1 MSLIDAPKPIVL
13 PWQGVWP
20 KIDET
25 AFVAPNACV
34 IGDVEIGAESS
45 IWFNVTIRGDV
56 NSIRIGARS
65 NIQDGSVIHVT
76 RAKHETV
83 IGDDVLVGHMAVI
96 HGCRLESGAFVGMGA
111 TVMDAAVVEGGAMV
125 AAGALV
131 SPGKVVKSG
140 QLWAGTP
147 AKYIRDLTPEELDSL
162 PKGTAHYANMGR
174 QYREMLATGG
184 KAGA

>member
-1 MSLIDAPKPIVL
+1 MSPITTQQPLVL

-20 KIDET
+20 KIADT
-25 AFVAPNACV
+25 AFVAPNATV
-34 IGDVEIGAESS
+34 IGDVEIGADSS
-45 IWFNVTIRGDV
+45 LWFNVTVRGDV
-56 NSIRIGARS
+56 NFIRIGARS

-96 HGCRLESGAFVGMGA
+96 HGCRLESGSFVGMGA

-147 AKYIRDLTPEELDSL
+147 AKYIRDLTAEELESL

-174 QYREMLATGG
+174 QYREMLAGG
-184 KAGA
+184 GA

>member
-1 MSLIDAPKPIVL
+1 MTTPVVSAQKPVIL

-25 AFVAPNACV
+25 VFVAPTACI
-34 IGDVEIGAESS
+34 IGDVEIGADSS
-45 IWFNVTIRGDV
+45 IWFTVTVRGDV

-76 RAKHETV
+76 RQKHETV

-96 HGCRLESGAFVGMGA
+96 HGCRLESGSFVGMGA
-111 TVMDAAVVEGGAMV
+111 TVMDGAVVEGGAMV

-131 SPGKVVKSG
+131 SPGKVVKAG

-147 AKYIRDLTPEELDSL
+147 ARYIRDLTPEERESL
-162 PKGTAHYANMGR
+162 PKGSAHYVNMGR
-174 QYREMLATGG
+174 QYREMLAGG
-184 KAGA
+184 

>member
-1 MSLIDAPKPIVL
+1 MTTPVVSVQKPVIL

-20 KIDET
+20 KIADSV
-25 AFVAPNACV
+25 FVAPTACI
-34 IGDVEIGAESS
+34 IGDVEIGADSS
-45 IWFNVTIRGDV
+45 IWFNVTVRGDV

-76 RAKHETV
+76 RQKHETV

-96 HGCRLESGAFVGMGA
+96 HGCRLESGSFVGMGA
-111 TVMDAAVVEGGAMV
+111 TVMDGAVVEGGAMV

-131 SPGKVVKSG
+131 SPGKVVKAG

-147 AKYIRDLTPEELDSL
+147 ARYIRDLTPEELESL

-174 QYREMLATGG
+174 QYREMLAGG
-184 KAGA
+184 